1 MTLLYE
7 VLTTGRF
14 MDTESRTDAT
24 RSWRMGTEG
33 LLFNGKGRGGGEA
46 TLSVCLMSLNCLL
59 TDG

>member
-1 MTLLYE
+1 ME
-7 VLTTGRF
+7 
-14 MDTESRTDAT
+14 TESRTDAT